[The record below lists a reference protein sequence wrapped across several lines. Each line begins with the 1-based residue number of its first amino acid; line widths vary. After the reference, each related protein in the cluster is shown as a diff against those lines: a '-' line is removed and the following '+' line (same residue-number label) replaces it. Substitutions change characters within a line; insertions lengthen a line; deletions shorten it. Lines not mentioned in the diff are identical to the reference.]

1 MRKWDKLVDQYHGL
15 DTTIRDLESKLTEL
29 RSQRAAALSSAPVME
44 TQELRFKFCAQ
55 TQKVF
60 VDPKHQSGGI
70 FAGEVHSVISWLQ
83 DLREHELPEVSACL
97 DLIKGKP
104 APKGMPS

>member
-29 RSQRAAALSSAPVME
+29 RSKRAAAISSAPTME

-70 FAGEVHSVISWLQ
+70 FARSESSISWLQ
-83 DLREHELPEVSACL
+83 DLREHELPEVSVCM
-97 DLIKGKP
+97 DLIKDKP
-104 APKGMPS
+104 APRGMPS

>member
-29 RSQRAAALSSAPVME
+29 RSKRAAAISSAPTME

-60 VDPKHQSGGI
+60 VDPKHSQEAFSRARNRRSRGSRISGSMS
-70 FAGEVHSVISWLQ
+70 FPKFPSVWT
-83 DLREHELPEVSACL
+83 
-97 DLIKGKP
+97 
-104 APKGMPS
+104 